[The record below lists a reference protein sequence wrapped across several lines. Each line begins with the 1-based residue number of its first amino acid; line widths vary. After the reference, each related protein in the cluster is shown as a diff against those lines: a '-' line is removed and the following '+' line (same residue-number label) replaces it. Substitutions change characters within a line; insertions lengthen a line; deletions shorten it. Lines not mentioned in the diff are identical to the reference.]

1 MKSKKNKEESL
12 KPKKKN
18 KEESLKPKKENK
30 EEQKVKKTKLFVLK
44 ISKIQL
50 IHLRD
55 VLSILFPSADEK
67 TLSQSLAAAEQRTFE
82 ESSLWKKIASLCVNA
97 EVPIDDEAPDY
108 ALVPVG
114 HAPMGVFMIGQDE
127 EQQTKLPFL
136 KAQSEDLDSD
146 DHSEKM

>member
-50 IHLRD
+50 IHLYME
-55 VLSILFPSADEK
+55 VLNSMLKEVLDNGINMILK
-67 TLSQSLAAAEQRTFE
+67 H
-82 ESSLWKKIASLCVNA
+82 KIYIISMEL
-97 EVPIDDEAPDY
+97 
-108 ALVPVG
+108 
-114 HAPMGVFMIGQDE
+114 
-127 EQQTKLPFL
+127 
-136 KAQSEDLDSD
+136 EDNLF
-146 DHSEKM
+146 